1 MSPLNL
7 AALRAVADRLDRLQ
21 LDYVF
26 VGGAVVNLLLDDAGF
41 SPARP
46 TEDIDV
52 IIAVVTTKPYS
63 EIEARLRALGFDHD
77 MRTGAPLCRW
87 GLGSLVVDIMPTEG
101 KFLGL
106 NTAWFKE
113 ALETA
118 TEREFGPIRLR
129 VVSPVAFLATKYVA
143 FLDRGGDDF
152 YDSPDLEDM
161 LTVIDGRGNIVEEV
175 NNAPVALR
183 GYLAEAARKLM
194 ANPDFLDALAG
205 YLPADRASQQ
215 RLPLLRNKLVAIAA
229 LK

>member
-21 LDYVF
+21 FDYAF

-41 SPARP
+41 SPSRP

-52 IIAVVTTKPYS
+52 IIEVVTHEPYS
-63 EIEARLRALGFDHD
+63 ELEARLRALGFDHD
-77 MRTGAPLCRW
+77 MRPGAPLCRW
-87 GLGSLVVDIMPTEG
+87 VLDSLMVDIMPTEG

-106 NTAWFKE
+106 NTSWFKE

-129 VVSPVAFLATKYVA
+129 MVSPVAFLATKYIA
-143 FLDRGGDDF
+143 FLDRGGGDF

-161 LTVIDGRGNIVEEV
+161 LTVIDGRANIVEEISH
-175 NNAPVALR
+175 APVTMR
-183 GYLAEAARKLM
+183 GYLAEAARQLL
-194 ANPDFLDALAG
+194 AIPAFNDALAG

-215 RLPLLRNKLVAIAA
+215 RLPLLRSKLAGIAA